1 MLENLEIFIHI
12 SLKTKGKWV
21 TVCEMRGKWRG
32 KWGEKWGENFY
43 IPPGEIVK
51 GYAWEIIEIHPKSL
65 RGCSGEMAKTPFTL
79 LRGMSEEIINCP
91 CPYLR
96 NY

>member
-1 MLENLEIFIHI
+1 MMYFGWRHPTYLYYLHI
-12 SLKTKGKWV
+12 GAP
-21 TVCEMRGKWRG
+21 
-32 KWGEKWGENFY
+32 Y

-65 RGCSGEMAKTPFTL
+65 RGCRGEMAKTPFTL
-79 LRGMSEEIINCP
+79 MRGMSEEIINCP
-91 CPYLR
+91 HPYLR

>member
-1 MLENLEIFIHI
+1 MGGN
-12 SLKTKGKWV
+12 G
-21 TVCEMRGKWRG
+21 
-32 KWGEKWGENFY
+32 GENSY

-51 GYAWEIIEIHPKSL
+51 GYAREIIEIHPKSL
-65 RGCSGEMAKTPFTL
+65 GGCPGEMAKTPFTL
-79 LRGMSEEIINCP
+79 MRGMSGETTNCS